1 MTGVGAIGR
10 IRLRSPKR
18 QAYLLGMEAPST
30 IRDFVDAVSN
40 ADGEAAGRLV
50 TENATFR
57 LPGDKMLPQG
67 RDGAR
72 AFAAQHAES
81 NGGKPS
87 VELVDA
93 ESASDDRWLTSLR
106 FSNLFLETGE
116 MSFDFTVGG
125 VFTMDGDRISA
136 LEAFP
141 SYEEAVAAVSD

>member
-1 MTGVGAIGR
+1 
-10 IRLRSPKR
+10 
-18 QAYLLGMEAPST
+18 MEAPSI
-30 IRDFVDAVSN
+30 IRDFVEAVSN
-40 ADGEAAGRLV
+40 ADGEAAGLLV
-50 TENATFR
+50 TEDATFR
-57 LPGDKMLPQG
+57 LPGDKVLPPG
-67 RDGAR
+67 PDGAR

-125 VFTMDGDRISA
+125 LFTMDGNRISA

-141 SYEEAVAAVSD
+141 SYEEAVAATSDA